1 MSTSSVF
8 LNLMYVFK
16 AILSIQRFFSL
27 TKFGEVIVK
36 NSLPQKCQPVAGDPF
51 FFIHSPPN
59 IYGPPPPPLLPHKY
73 KLNWHSH

>member
-16 AILSIQRFFSL
+16 AILSIL

-59 IYGPPPPPLLPHKY
+59 IYGPPPPPPPLLPHKY